1 MRPLLRA
8 LGRYAGPFYVALLA
22 AAGLALT
29 ALLHELSQLNEL
41 HGR

>member
-1 MRPLLRA
+1 VRPLLRA
-8 LGRYAGPFYVALLA
+8 LGRYAGPLYVALLA
-22 AAGLALT
+22 TAGLTLS

>member
-1 MRPLLRA
+1 VRPLLRA
-8 LGRYAGPFYVALLA
+8 LGRYAGPLYVALLA
-22 AAGLALT
+22 TTAPVLA